1 MITDYAD
8 NLERIARVIASVDT
22 PAGMDTDVVK
32 LQQGIAVDVAAMVA
46 PLLDAQGAEPGQK
59 VVVMADPR
67 SNSVLLRSSSPGR
80 TRLAR
85 QLVEKLDRAGTSP
98 ATCMW
103 STCATPR
110 PTSWPVCCVAWW
122 PDRAMHRPWA
132 ATKASPAAG

>member
-1 MITDYAD
+1 MISPDNPISANPGNNTLVITDYAD
-8 NLERIARVIASVDT
+8 NLDRIARVIASVDT

-32 LQQGIAVDVAAMVA
+32 LQQGIAVDVAAMVS

-67 SNSVLLRSSSPGR
+67 SNSVLLRSSS
-80 TRLAR
+80 
-85 QLVEKLDRAGTSP
+85 RAAPAWRGSWWKSWTVPRTSP

-110 PTSWPVCCVAWW
+110 PTSWPVCCVAW
-122 PDRAMHRPWA
+122 
-132 ATKASPAAG
+132 